1 MYIRCCYVWEVF
13 TGCRLGGGAVRIGIR
28 AYCNIGMLLLLVVIV
43 AVVVVLL

>member
-1 MYIRCCYVWEVF
+1 MLLRVGGVHR
-13 TGCRLGGGAVRIGIR
+13 GCRLGGGGAVRIGIR